1 MNDKERVLER
11 LNYDIEELELEKFD
25 CLLNLCSLGEKVEKI
40 QSKILKV
47 EKRPTTATMIVDLAE
62 ATYKFDEAKEIYNDL
77 ANDIIALSNHIKAIK
92 QIAIKEA
99 ILMIA

>member
-1 MNDKERVLER
+1 M
-11 LNYDIEELELEKFD
+11 FT
-25 CLLNLCSLGEKVEKI
+25 SLGENVEKI

-47 EKRPTTATMIVDLAE
+47 EKRPTIATMIVDLAE

-77 ANDIIALSNHIKAIK
+77 ANDIIALSNHVKAIK